1 VSEEAMGFVWT
12 KTRRKMAADTVGY
25 TILTLL
31 GMVILVPVLW
41 MFSTALKSDSEV
53 FLFPPVWIPRRL
65 NWSNFGSALTLL
77 PFARYF
83 LNTSIITLA
92 AVIGQFLSSPPA
104 AYAFARLRSRW
115 RGALF
120 TLVLA
125 TIMLPM
131 QVTMI
136 PRFVLFK
143 QLGWVDTYMPLVVP
157 NFFGGAYFIFL
168 LRQFFLTIPPELSD
182 AARIDGCGYFG
193 IYARIF
199 LPLAKPA
206 VAAMCI
212 FTFVWNW
219 NDFMDP
225 LIYLSSTDKWTLA
238 LGLSRFVGMRGMT
251 EWNLLMAASL
261 VTILPC
267 VTLFFFT
274 QRFFIQGIVITG
286 VKG

>member
-1 VSEEAMGFVWT
+1 MGFVWT

-125 TIMLPM
+125 TMMLPM